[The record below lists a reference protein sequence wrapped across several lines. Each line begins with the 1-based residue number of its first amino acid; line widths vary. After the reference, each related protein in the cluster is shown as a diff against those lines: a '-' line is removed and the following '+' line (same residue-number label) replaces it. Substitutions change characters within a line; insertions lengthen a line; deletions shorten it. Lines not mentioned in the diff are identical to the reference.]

1 MYGLCDCNNFFV
13 SCERLFRPD
22 LEGRPV
28 VVLSNND
35 GCIVAR
41 SNEAKALGLAMGQP
55 LFQAR
60 KLIEQ
65 HRVEV
70 FSSNYTLY
78 GDLSNRVMQTLRSEV
93 SDLEVYSIDEAFFP
107 LDSYREPLDELGHRI
122 RRKVRRHVG
131 IPVSIGIAPTKTLA
145 KIAARLA
152 KQYPRLEGVCYMHRK
167 EDIEKVLAKFP
178 LRDVWGIGRRYGKL
192 FDGMNITTAAQFLAI
207 PERWIEKRMGVVGLR
222 IRNELMG
229 IPSVPFDDVQSSKQQ
244 ITISRSFPTE
254 IYQMDELSA
263 IVAEFA
269 SRCGE
274 KLRRQGCRCREL
286 SCFLFTNRHREDL
299 PQNSASLSC
308 RFEEPTCSTLDL
320 VKAAEVLLR
329 RCYRSGFGY
338 KKAGVTLSHLSQAE
352 ASQPS
357 LFENPE
363 QQRHERLMQAI
374 DHLTQS
380 FGHGAV
386 RTAAE
391 GNTPFRMNRDYLSPC
406 YTTDWRELLV
416 VKAK

>member
-13 SCERLFRPD
+13 SCERVFRPD

-41 SNEAKALGLAMGQP
+41 SNEAKAIGLGMGQP

-60 KLIEQ
+60 RLIEQ

-78 GDLSNRVMQTLRSEV
+78 GDLSQRVMQTLRSEV
-93 SDLEVYSIDEAFFP
+93 SDLEIYSIDEAFFP
-107 LDSYREPLDELGHRI
+107 LDGYPEPLEELGRRI
-122 RRKVRRHVG
+122 RQKIRRHVG

-152 KQYPRLEGVCYMHRK
+152 KQYPRLEGVCYMHR
-167 EDIEKVLAKFP
+167 EADINKVLAKFP
-178 LRDVWGIGRRYGKL
+178 LRDVWGIGRRYGRL
-192 FDGMNITTAAQFLAI
+192 FDTMQVKTAAQFLELPI
-207 PERWIEKRMGVVGLR
+207 GWIEKRMGVVGLR
-222 IRNELMG
+222 IRNELLG

-244 ITISRSFPTE
+244 ITFSRSFPTE
-254 IYQMDELSA
+254 VYRLEELSP

-269 SRCGE
+269 TRCGE
-274 KLRRQGCRCREL
+274 KLRHQRSYCREL
-286 SCFLFTNRHREDL
+286 SCFILTNRHREDQ
-299 PQNSASLSC
+299 PQNNTILSC
-308 RFEEPTCSTLDL
+308 RFEEPTSSTLDL
-320 VKAAEVLLR
+320 VKAAETLLR
-329 RCYRSGFGY
+329 QCYRAGFGY
-338 KKAGVTLSHLSQAE
+338 KKAGITLSHLSSAE
-352 ASQPS
+352 EQQTS
-357 LFENPE
+357 LFANPD
-363 QQRHERLMQAI
+363 QARHNRLMEAI

-380 FGHGAV
+380 YGHGTI

-391 GNTPFRMNRDYLSPC
+391 GHTPFRMNREYLSPN
-406 YTTDWRELLV
+406 YTTDWNDLLV